1 MFRLMRFRPSPA
13 MVVACTALL
22 ISLGGVGYS
31 AIRLPA
37 NSVTTK
43 CLGGRADCMVRC
55 LSRLKRLRPFIWCM
69 LRPAHIRW
77 DYVSGRLTR
86 PKPAVRPRVAFWTVL
101 SRNPLR

>member
-55 LSRLKRLRPFIWCM
+55 LSPTEASTPLHLVHVASSTHSMGLRIGS
-69 LRPAHIRW
+69 A
-77 DYVSGRLTR
+77 
-86 PKPAVRPRVAFWTVL
+86 
-101 SRNPLR
+101 N